1 MQLYLAA
8 TPDHLQEALALTPHL
23 THVAFRVGEDG
34 ALLTRFLPPALR
46 GGVMVLQCEEPF
58 PSSADECLAREVL
71 RTCAHRHFSG
81 VVLDAPNTPPSP
93 SVLALA
99 QQLQRLTKQYQR
111 RLYLPE
117 YYAQSVPESS
127 VLICTALSGGSLQQ
141 RLQEA
146 VEQYGASRIA
156 LDLQRLAMEFPLPCP
171 TGEGT
176 PLGIDELRRRLRSC
190 AVYYCDALCARYFT
204 CRRGSS
210 TQFVL
215 FDDAETLRRKIELA
229 EAMGITEAFV
239 VWPEV
244 EDIVDALFEKKKEGE
259 P

>member
-8 TPDHLQEALALTPHL
+8 TPDHLQENLALTPHL
-23 THVAFRVGEDG
+23 AHVAFRVGEDG
-34 ALLTRFLPPALR
+34 TLLTRFLPPALR
-46 GGVMVLQCEEPF
+46 GGVMVLQCEELF
-58 PSSADECLAREVL
+58 PVSAVERLSCEVL
-71 RTCAHRHFSG
+71 RTCIHHNFSG
-81 VVLDAPNTPPSP
+81 VVLDAPDSPSP
-93 SVLALA
+93 PTLALA
-99 QQLQRLTKQYQR
+99 QQLQKLCKQYQR

-117 YYAQSVPESS
+117 CYAQAVPEAS

-146 VEQYGASRIA
+146 VEQYDASRIA

-171 TGEGT
+171 TGEGA
-176 PLGIDELRRRLRSC
+176 PLGIDELRRRASTH
-190 AVYYCDALCARYFT
+190 AIYYCDALCARYFT
-204 CRRGSS
+204 CRCGGK
-210 TQFVL
+210 THFVL
-215 FDDAETLRRKIELA
+215 FDDAETLRRKMALA

-244 EDIVDALFEKKKEGE
+244 GDIVQALFDKKKEGE

>member
-8 TPDHLQEALALTPHL
+8 TPDHLQENLALTPHL
-23 THVAFRVGEDG
+23 AHVAFRAGEDG
-34 ALLTRFLPPALR
+34 TLLTRFLPPALR
-46 GGVMVLQCEEPF
+46 GGVMVLQCEESF
-58 PSSADECLAREVL
+58 PVSAAEYLAREVL
-71 RTCAHRHFSG
+71 RTCVHRHFSG
-81 VVLDAPNTPPSP
+81 VVLDAPDTPSP

-99 QQLQRLTKQYQR
+99 QQLQRLAKQYQR

-117 YYAQSVPESS
+117 CYAQSVPEAS

-146 VEQYGASRIA
+146 AEQYGASRIA

-176 PLGIDELRRRLRSC
+176 PLGINELRRRLRSC

-204 CRRGSS
+204 CRHDGK
-210 TQFVL
+210 THFVL
-215 FDDAETLRRKIELA
+215 FDDAETLQRKLELS
-229 EAMGITEAFV
+229 EAAGITEAFV

-244 EDIVDALFEKKKEGE
+244 EDIVDTLFEKKKEGE